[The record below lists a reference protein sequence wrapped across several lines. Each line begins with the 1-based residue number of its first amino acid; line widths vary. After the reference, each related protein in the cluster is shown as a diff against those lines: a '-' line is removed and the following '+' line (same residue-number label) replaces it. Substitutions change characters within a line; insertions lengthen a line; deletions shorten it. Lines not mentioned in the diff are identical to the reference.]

1 MSTYFVKDN
10 CYNCD
15 KLIKKKFVMFN
26 WKCFISIQYINENSF
41 TKKEVDWNIGRYI
54 QQFYINMNFL

>member
-1 MSTYFVKDN
+1 
-10 CYNCD
+10 
-15 KLIKKKFVMFN
+15 MFN